1 VVDHED
7 PTCSG
12 VGHVIGAFHGV
23 AEKVHVTPLIL
34 VKVRFFLPELQN
46 EPKRLPQVLKLF
58 ILPPGP
64 VINGFEGGFVFF
76 FFIYFD

>member
-34 VKVRFFLPELQN
+34 VKVRFFSLNFKTSQN
-46 EPKRLPQVLKLF
+46 VSLNF
-58 ILPPGP
+58 
-64 VINGFEGGFVFF
+64 
-76 FFIYFD
+76 